1 MLNLTQFAVNCL
13 PQTIV
18 TQVCVVHYVL
28 ILLLVKWENIYISFF
43 LVYFQLNIAFKW
55 FANQCSC
62 YLFMENP
69 IFFFFKKRVFF
80 LFKIHTFNN
89 SNFILSVCL
98 VESFL
103 PAHGVEPNI
112 HFLLNVFIF
121 WVLNWNHSR
130 LIKQKEKRKTVTRM
144 RNCIM
149 RNKQEKK
156 KALWVKVN

>member
-1 MLNLTQFAVNCL
+1 MWFIMCSFYFWLNGKIF
-13 PQTIV
+13 
-18 TQVCVVHYVL
+18 
-28 ILLLVKWENIYISFF
+28 ISAFF
-43 LVYFQLNIAFKW
+43 LVYFQLNIGFKW

-69 IFFFFKKRVFF
+69 IFIYLFKKKRGFF

-103 PAHGVEPNI
+103 PSQGVEPNI

>member
-1 MLNLTQFAVNCL
+1 MWFIMCSFYFWLNGKIF
-13 PQTIV
+13 
-18 TQVCVVHYVL
+18 
-28 ILLLVKWENIYISFF
+28 ISAFF
-43 LVYFQLNIAFKW
+43 LVYFQLNIEFKW

-69 IFFFFKKRVFF
+69 IFIYLFLKKRGFF

-103 PAHGVEPNI
+103 PSQGVEPNI

>member
-1 MLNLTQFAVNCL
+1 MWFIMCSFYFWLNGKIF
-13 PQTIV
+13 
-18 TQVCVVHYVL
+18 
-28 ILLLVKWENIYISFF
+28 ISAFF
-43 LVYFQLNIAFKW
+43 LVYFQLNIEFKW

-69 IFFFFKKRVFF
+69 IFIYLFILKKRVFF

-89 SNFILSVCL
+89 SNFTLSVCL

-103 PAHGVEPNI
+103 PSQGVEPNI
-112 HFLLNVFIF
+112 NFLLNVFIF

-156 KALWVKVN
+156 KVLWVKVN

>member
-1 MLNLTQFAVNCL
+1 MWFIMCSFYFWLNGKIF
-13 PQTIV
+13 
-18 TQVCVVHYVL
+18 
-28 ILLLVKWENIYISFF
+28 ISAFF
-43 LVYFQLNIAFKW
+43 LVYFQLNIEFKW

-69 IFFFFKKRVFF
+69 IFIYLFKKKRGFF

-103 PAHGVEPNI
+103 PSQGVEPNI